1 MIILL
6 IVLFVRIHIDRNA
19 ALRPLSVLLYLCF
32 HQAHTFLYLQLEH
45 LHFIAMRDLFRE
57 TVFGRSIHF
66 ISGGAAFSPS
76 DKAAL
81 TEEDVTDQE
90 KGQDSELVDWVEDD
104 PEVLLYS
111 S

>member
-1 MIILL
+1 M
-6 IVLFVRIHIDRNA
+6 
-19 ALRPLSVLLYLCF
+19 
-32 HQAHTFLYLQLEH
+32 EH

-81 TEEDVTDQE
+81 AEEDATDQE